1 MWRCWRGTRRCA
13 HRDGPPL
20 ARVRAD
26 EAGGDR
32 GEDQHGLQS
41 LAEHDQRG
49 VGDDRCAAGRAR
61 HLGRVGRPGA
71 GRRHE
76 VDGASDEC
84 QKRRPEQAAGEA
96 WSGAAGGRGCRRHG
110 ALTVWNTNLRHRIS
124 PAWSHGVLIGA
135 AHLGRGRW
143 RWSPPQEAISVAIAT
158 GLFVAGSHWVGP
170 AANAPLPRGLLA
182 GVRPGCRRRPCSDA
196 VSMGLGAPCG
206 VRGRDAICVAAFR
219 GSHGDP
225 IGAVDARRVHFPNR
239 RTRTT

>member
-170 AANAPLPRGLLA
+170 AANAPAAAWATRRCAAGLSTPPVQRRGVDGPGSSVRSA
-182 GVRPGCRRRPCSDA
+182 GARRHLCRC
-196 VSMGLGAPCG
+196 VSGLS
-206 VRGRDAICVAAFR
+206 R
-219 GSHGDP
+219 GS
-225 IGAVDARRVHFPNR
+225 NR
-239 RTRTT
+239 RC